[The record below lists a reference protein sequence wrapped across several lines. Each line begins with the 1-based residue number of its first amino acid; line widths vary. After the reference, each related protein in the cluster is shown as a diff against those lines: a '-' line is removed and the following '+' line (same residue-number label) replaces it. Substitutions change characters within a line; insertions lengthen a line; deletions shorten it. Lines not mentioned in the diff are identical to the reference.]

1 MAEIVFSYLVK
12 VAIIMVV
19 EAVHYT
25 GHVVP
30 GMVRVVVRPE

>member
-1 MAEIVFSYLVK
+1 MVFAYLVK
-12 VAIIMVV
+12 VAIVMVV

-30 GMVRVVVRPE
+30 GMIRVVVRPE